1 MQRSKFP
8 YTARSSAKVIRHA
21 VSIDERRAKFR
32 QDLMYQSQPKPKR
45 QQNSHHHHGHHHHG
59 HHYDG
64 VGDMMHEMHEKYR
77 HRPSLTPGSGTD
89 EHHKSAVTETEDR
102 GRGPNQ
108 AGKLNVP
115 GSGAAPAPFRAHS
128 RSKSRATR
136 ETASECLS
144 IAPFDDGDELEDS
157 EDDDESHQ
165 DVDEVW
171 FAGGHGDVGG
181 GWKVEEGRRSTSHVP
196 LVWMVREAMKAGLAF
211 DMDKVVAMGCC
222 EALSDGNCDGN
233 GAAQRTPVASTPVVP
248 AIHVEASSPPASP
261 NMEDV
266 PKAGSHDTSLT
277 AAVHAAD
284 HQISG
289 FHHMMHKAHCS
300 RLHDSLSFDCGMSFA
315 SVLSWKI
322 MEYMPF
328 RRMDLQ
334 GDGTWTP
341 IRWPLPCGEVRDIP
355 DNVRVHGSVIRRMK
369 EDQSYR
375 PGNLIVGGGGRGCRV
390 APESYGMGEWECV
403 ANPGDP
409 VGEIFKKRT
418 S

>member
-32 QDLMYQSQPKPKR
+32 QDLMYQSEPKSKKR
-45 QQNSHHHHGHHHHG
+45 QVNRHHHHHHNYYH
-59 HHYDG
+59 DG
-64 VGDMMHEMHEKYR
+64 VEDMMHEIHEKYR
-77 HRPSLTPGSGTD
+77 HRPFLTSELGTD
-89 EHHKSAVTETEDR
+89 APNYKPAGTETEDR
-102 GRGPNQ
+102 GREPSQ
-108 AGKLNVP
+108 TGKLNVP
-115 GSGAAPAPFRAHS
+115 GSSAAPAPAPFRAHS

-136 ETASECLS
+136 ETASEFS
-144 IAPFDDGDELEDS
+144 AIAPFDDGDEFEDT
-157 EDDDESHQ
+157 EDEDESHQ
-165 DVDEVW
+165 DIDEVW

-181 GWKVEEGRRSTSHVP
+181 GWTVEEGRRSTSHVP

-211 DMDKVVAMGCC
+211 DMEKVVAMGCS
-222 EALSDGNCDGN
+222 EVLGGEDDAS
-233 GAAQRTPVASTPVVP
+233 QRVPIATPAPAPAVP

-261 NMEDV
+261 NEEHV
-266 PKAGSHDTSLT
+266 PEAESHDTSLIT
-277 AAVHAAD
+277 AVDAED

-289 FHHMMHKAHCS
+289 FHKMMHKAHCS
-300 RLHDSLSFDCGMSFA
+300 RIHDSLSLDCGMSFA
-315 SVLSWKI
+315 SVLSWKV

-334 GDGTWTP
+334 ADGTWKP

-369 EDQSYR
+369 EDDAYR

-390 APESYGMGEWECV
+390 APKSYGMGEWECV

-409 VGEIFKKRT
+409 VGEVFKKRA
-418 S
+418 